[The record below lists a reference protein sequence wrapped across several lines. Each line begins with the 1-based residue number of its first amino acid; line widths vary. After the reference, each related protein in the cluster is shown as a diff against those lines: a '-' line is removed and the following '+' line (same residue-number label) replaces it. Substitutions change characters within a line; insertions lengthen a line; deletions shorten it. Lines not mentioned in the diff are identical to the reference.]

1 MKMDYACK
9 YCQRPG
15 SVNVGD
21 GDVELEAARRW
32 FPLLCCDRCGQFRVK
47 MRNVRARLMKVATTI
62 SSARPE
68 TRNEILAKSD
78 PVIELITK
86 KIATLVCD
94 YYRVTNVWER
104 DFVDQITENPGK
116 ADLVVASYVAGVA
129 RIARA

>member
-1 MKMDYACK
+1 MKMDYTCK

-21 GDVELEAARRW
+21 SDVELEAARRW

-47 MRNVRARLMKVATTI
+47 MRKVRAYLVSVATDIKAATP
-62 SSARPE
+62 A
-68 TRNEILAKSD
+68 THKSVMEKAV
-78 PVIELITK
+78 PTIELITK

-129 RIARA
+129 RIAKA